1 MYTDASQNGKTIFYK
16 RQPSKGAASNAF
28 SQNNIPYK
36 LKTKSS
42 SPLHVMDSA
51 VLGSMKQPLEL
62 IHTFLVPEKDADR
75 ARMLLQHIQDK
86 L

>member
-1 MYTDASQNGKTIFYK
+1 MVKLYSTKDS
-16 RQPSKGAASNAF
+16 RQKEQLQMLF

-51 VLGSMKQPLEL
+51 VLGSMKQPPEL

-75 ARMLLQHIQDK
+75 ARMLLQHIEDK

>member
-1 MYTDASQNGKTIFYK
+1 ML
-16 RQPSKGAASNAF
+16 F

-42 SPLHVMDSA
+42 SPLHVMNSA